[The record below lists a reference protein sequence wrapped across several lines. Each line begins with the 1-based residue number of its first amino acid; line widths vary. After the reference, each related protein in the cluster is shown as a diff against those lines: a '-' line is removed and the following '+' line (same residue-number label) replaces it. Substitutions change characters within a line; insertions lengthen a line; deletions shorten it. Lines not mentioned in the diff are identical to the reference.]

1 MPIWSCE
8 DVEMVATH
16 VVGEDPLGLLVPAA
30 AGNVDIRVVEQHPHL
45 GPFRDGIARIGYL
58 LDELGDGRN
67 MRVGLLVQSSVD
79 ADRLRDARRAYD
91 NPAVRVV
98 GQYRTNQRR
107 RLIGGRSPGGL
118 RGRVDRED

>member
-1 MPIWSCE
+1 MTDQHDAMHRAQDDQEAPRAPRAP
-8 DVEMVATH
+8 DVADT
-16 VVGEDPLGLLVPAA
+16 AS
-30 AGNVDIRVVEQHPHL
+30 
-45 GPFRDGIARIGYL
+45 RIGYL